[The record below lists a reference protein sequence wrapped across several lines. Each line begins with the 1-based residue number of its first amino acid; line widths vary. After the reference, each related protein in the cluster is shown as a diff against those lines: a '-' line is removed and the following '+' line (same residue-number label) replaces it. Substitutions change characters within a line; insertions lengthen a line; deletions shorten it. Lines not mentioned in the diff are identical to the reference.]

1 MVNKEELYKFFE
13 EMSSQGISGFTPENV
28 IDVVD
33 INKPEED
40 DNDDRN

>member
-1 MVNKEELYKFFE
+1 MVNTKELYTFFE
-13 EMSSQGISGFTPENV
+13 EMTSQGISGFAPEHV

-40 DNDDRN
+40 DNDD